1 MRYCFYS
8 VYQNI
13 KGGYTTLLLT
23 LIKELN
29 RQKYEVVLFNFLDGL
44 IVRELEKE
52 GIKIN
57 VIDLKTVDWKE
68 IDQHIFPTDIFIVP
82 KFIEEF
88 RHLFKVNPRVIYY
101 DINDFICRISDYKF
115 GIRLPSLGKKL
126 IQKMIASKSLL
137 FMDDTGVFNLKNEF
151 SLNVE
156 KPQLLPIPIAVC
168 NQNKYSG
175 RASLSSEQ
183 IKLTYIGRSVIW
195 KMNPLKKILKDC
207 VNLNIK
213 KKIIF
218 SIVVDDL
225 KNFRE
230 FIKLENFIKNE
241 YLSINVIE
249 NIPPSRI
256 EDFLLQKSD
265 IHFAMGTA
273 ALEAARLG
281 IPTILVDYSSKEF
294 NKNYSYNWLYNTV
307 NYSLGRNLEKIPART
322 GVSLENLI
330 GEFFRSPEKMKIES
344 QKSYQYA
351 MDNHSV
357 SEIVSQLTTICE
369 QATFR
374 LNDARP
380 YIPYY
385 FKFHLFSKKIFK
397 LKIKQGII

>member
-357 SEIVSQLTTICE
+357 SEIVSKLTTICE